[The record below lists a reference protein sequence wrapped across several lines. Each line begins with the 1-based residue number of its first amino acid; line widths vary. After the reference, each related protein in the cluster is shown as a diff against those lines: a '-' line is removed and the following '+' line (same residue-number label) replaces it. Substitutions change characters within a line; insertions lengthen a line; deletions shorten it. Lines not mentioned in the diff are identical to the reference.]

1 MIHQT
6 KLIPRVILFNSR
18 GGGTP
23 SCAARMG
30 KSACPCKECATL
42 AEPRVLCKRSRTY
55 HRQRYGVSQDDEALA
70 REPARPVDEES
81 SALQDDIVPVPEESQ
96 TINEE
101 AFARDVVLLVVNSGL
116 TWKAAEDMVKVFNAH
131 CRGKVV
137 TKNLP
142 ATPYQLKRITS
153 CVRGAAKL
161 YPACPKCDFVFNDG
175 QGVCIPCGLPPM
187 LRVKRQLLVNDVG
200 ARIQRMFAN
209 PMLARAFGYA
219 ATRVPGDGDVW
230 DGAIMRDIP
239 TGKHGARTHKH
250 NAHIHI
256 TVFPGMKSHL
266 N

>member
-1 MIHQT
+1 M
-6 KLIPRVILFNSR
+6 P
-18 GGGTP
+18 
-23 SCAARMG
+23 
-30 KSACPCKECATL
+30 KSACPCKACATL
-42 AEPRVLCKRSRTY
+42 AEPRMLSHISRVN
-55 HRQRYGVSQDDEALA
+55 HKKLYGIMIEREDWEKDDEALA
-70 REPARPVDEES
+70 REPALPVVEES
-81 SALQDDIVPVPEESQ
+81 PALPVPVESM

-101 AFARDVVLLVVNSGL
+101 AFARDVVLLVVNAGL

-161 YPACPKCDFVFNDG
+161 YHACPKCDFVFNDG
-175 QGVCIPCGLPPM
+175 QDVCIPCGLPPM
-187 LRVKRQLLVNDVG
+187 QRVKRQLLVNDVG
-200 ARIQRMFAN
+200 ARILRMFVN

-239 TGKHGARTHKH
+239 TGKHRARTHKH

-256 TVFPGMKSHL
+256 TMCRGIKSHL

>member
-1 MIHQT
+1 M
-6 KLIPRVILFNSR
+6 P
-18 GGGTP
+18 
-23 SCAARMG
+23 
-30 KSACPCKECATL
+30 KSACPCKACATV
-42 AEPRVLCKRSRTY
+42 AEPPLLSQTTRSK
-55 HRQRYGVSQDDEALA
+55 HKKLYGLMIEREDWEKDDEAQA
-70 REPARPVDEES
+70 REPALPVVEES
-81 SALQDDIVPVPEESQ
+81 PALPVPVESM

-101 AFARDVVLLVVNSGL
+101 AFARDVVLLVVNAGL

-161 YPACPKCDFVFNDG
+161 YHACPKCDFVFNDG

-239 TGKHGARTHKH
+239 TGKHRARTHKH

-256 TVFPGMKSHL
+256 TMCRGIKSHL

>member
-1 MIHQT
+1 M
-6 KLIPRVILFNSR
+6 P
-18 GGGTP
+18 
-23 SCAARMG
+23 
-30 KSACPCKECATL
+30 KSACPCNACATM
-42 AEPRVLCKRSRTY
+42 AEPRMLSNPSRGI
-55 HRQRYGVSQDDEALA
+55 HKKLYGIEREDGKQDNESLA
-70 REPARPVDEES
+70 REPALPVVENEVD
-81 SALQDDIVPVPEESQ
+81 VPVSEESQ
-96 TINEE
+96 TINGVINEE
-101 AFARDVVLLVVNSGL
+101 AFARDIVLLVVNSGV
-116 TWKAAEDMVKVFNAH
+116 TWKVAEDMVKVFNAH

-153 CVRGAAKL
+153 CVRGAAQL
-161 YPACPKCDFVFNDG
+161 YHVCPKCDFVFNDG

-230 DGAIMRDIP
+230 DGTIMRDIP
-239 TGKHGARTHKH
+239 TGKHRARRTHKH

-256 TVFPGMKSHL
+256 TVFPGIKSHPS
-266 N
+266 

>member
-1 MIHQT
+1 MV
-6 KLIPRVILFNSR
+6 L
-18 GGGTP
+18 
-23 SCAARMG
+23 A
-30 KSACPCKECATL
+30 ACPCKACATL
-42 AEPRVLCKRSRTY
+42 VEPRVLSGESRRLHKRQYGIVAEDCK
-55 HRQRYGVSQDDEALA
+55 QDDEALVT
-70 REPARPVDEES
+70 EPALPVVANELD
-81 SALQDDIVPVPEESQ
+81 VPVSEEGQ
-96 TINEE
+96 TIFINEE

-142 ATPYQLKRITS
+142 ATPYQLKRITK
-153 CVRGAAKL
+153 CVRGEAKL
-161 YPACPKCDFVFNDG
+161 YNACPKCDFVFNDG
-175 QGVCIPCGLPPM
+175 QGVCIPCGLPPA

-239 TGKHGARTHKH
+239 AGKHRARTH
-250 NAHIHI
+250 
-256 TVFPGMKSHL
+256 
-266 N
+266 

>member
-1 MIHQT
+1 MT
-6 KLIPRVILFNSR
+6 L
-18 GGGTP
+18 
-23 SCAARMG
+23 
-30 KSACPCKECATL
+30 SACPCKECATF
-42 AEPRVLCKRSRTY
+42 AEPRMLSSRSRAY
-55 HRQRYGVSQDDEALA
+55 HKQQYGLMIEREDWEKDDEALA
-70 REPARPVDEES
+70 REPVVEES
-81 SALQDDIVPVPEESQ
+81 PALPVPVESQ

-101 AFARDVVLLVVNSGL
+101 AFARDVVLLVVNCGL

-161 YPACPKCDFVFNDG
+161 YHACPKCDFVFNDG

-187 LRVKRQLLVNDVG
+187 QRVKRQLLVNDVG
-200 ARIQRMFAN
+200 SRIQRMFAN

-239 TGKHGARTHKH
+239 TGKHRARTHKH
-250 NAHIHI
+250 NTHTHI
-256 TVFPGMKSHL
+256 TVTVYPGIKNHL
-266 N
+266 S

>member
-1 MIHQT
+1 
-6 KLIPRVILFNSR
+6 
-18 GGGTP
+18 
-23 SCAARMG
+23 MG
-30 KSACPCKECATL
+30 RKSPCPCKQCATL
-42 AEPRVLCKRSRTY
+42 ADPPMLSHTSRCRHKQLYGIEREDCK
-55 HRQRYGVSQDDEALA
+55 QDDDAVA
-70 REPARPVDEES
+70 KEPALPVVANQVD
-81 SALQDDIVPVPEESQ
+81 VPVSEELQ

-101 AFARDVVLLVVNSGL
+101 AFARDVVLLVVNAGL

-161 YPACPKCDFVFNDG
+161 YHACPKCDFVFNDG

-187 LRVKRQLLVNDVG
+187 QRVKRQLLVNDVG
-200 ARIQRMFAN
+200 SRIQRMFAN

-239 TGKHGARTHKH
+239 TGKHRARTHKH

-256 TVFPGMKSHL
+256 TISL
-266 N
+266 

>member
-1 MIHQT
+1 M
-6 KLIPRVILFNSR
+6 KKF
-18 GGGTP
+18 
-23 SCAARMG
+23 
-30 KSACPCKECATL
+30 ACPCKACATL
-42 AEPRVLCKRSRTY
+42 AEPRMVCRRSRIY
-55 HRQRYGVSQDDEALA
+55 HIHRYGLSQDDEAFA
-70 REPARPVDEES
+70 REPEES
-81 SALQDDIVPVPEESQ
+81 SALPDVPVPEESSALPYVPVPEESQ

-131 CRGKVV
+131 CRGKLV

-161 YPACPKCDFVFNDG
+161 YHACPKCDFVFNDG

-200 ARIQRMFAN
+200 ARIQRMFGN

-239 TGKHGARTHKH
+239 TGKHRARTH
-250 NAHIHI
+250 
-256 TVFPGMKSHL
+256 
-266 N
+266 